1 MLIEKLYPRQ
11 KALRERTIMN
21 VPEEFAEDNGFYV
34 TVAITK
40 GLYRLLKYNIP
51 VITEKTKI
59 AQDDYSL
66 KILNQDYWERLSDV
80 LWTTNLERNKDRN
93 RKKKEFSFS
102 VFLPHFETVKNKAG
116 DDRQKLIPSKK
127 IKFKR
132 DRGDHGELVF
142 TIMLAEENCIW

>member
-80 LWTTNLERNKDRN
+80 LWTTNLERNKD
-93 RKKKEFSFS
+93 
-102 VFLPHFETVKNKAG
+102 
-116 DDRQKLIPSKK
+116 